1 MCFFIIQCLTDEFC
15 GGLVLLGYVRAYKPD
30 MKMKDYELY
39 RGIYCSLCRALGR
52 NYTPVAQLFLS
63 YDFTLA
69 CILRLAAA
77 ESGCS
82 FSQKRCPYNPAKKC
96 MICGSKEVFDLC
108 SHALIITVY
117 YKILDNLHDK
127 GFFSKLAAALVF
139 PAVALMHKK
148 AAKRAPEIEAAV
160 SKAMKK
166 QAETEAKQNPS
177 IDEAAHPSAEALGK
191 VFALGFDG
199 EKHGALYSIG
209 YMTGRFV
216 YILDAAD
223 DLESDVKK
231 GSFNPFKGENISDE
245 NGRKAFAD
253 RVRGML
259 NLTQSE
265 ALEAFDTLDL
275 KRFFDMTE
283 NILLEGLTNCAE
295 KVLAK
300 YGNETEKSKQYVVE

>member
-1 MCFFIIQCLTDEFC
+1 M
-15 GGLVLLGYVRAYKPD
+15 LGYVRAYKPD

-96 MICGSKEVFDLC
+96 MICGSKDVFDLC

-127 GFFSKLAAALVF
+127 GFFSKLASALIF
-139 PAVALMHKK
+139 PAIALMHKK

-160 SKAMKK
+160 AEAMKK
-166 QAETEAKQNPS
+166 QAEAEEKPNPS

-199 EKHGALYSIG
+199 KKHGALYSIG

-216 YILDAAD
+216 YILDAAA
-223 DLESDVKK
+223 DLENDIKK
-231 GSFNPFKGENISDE
+231 GGFNPFKGEDISDK

-265 ALEAFDTLDL
+265 ALEAFDALDL

-300 YGNETEKSKQYVVE
+300 YGDETEKSKQYVVE

>member
-1 MCFFIIQCLTDEFC
+1 M
-15 GGLVLLGYVRAYKPD
+15 LGYVRAYKPD

-52 NYTPVAQLFLS
+52 NYTPLAQIFLS

-77 ESGCS
+77 ENGCV

-96 MICGSKEVFDLC
+96 MICGNKDVFDFC

-117 YKILDNLHDK
+117 YKILDNLNDK

-139 PAVALMHKK
+139 PAVAMMHKK
-148 AAKRAPEIEAAV
+148 AAKRAPEVESAVAEAI
-160 SKAMKK
+160 KK
-166 QAETEAKQNPS
+166 QAEAEAKPNPS

-191 VFALGFDG
+191 IFALGFDC
-199 EKHGALYSIG
+199 EKKEALYSIG

-223 DLESDVKK
+223 DLESDLKK
-231 GSFNPFKGENISDE
+231 GGFNPYKGEDISSK
-245 NGRKAFAD
+245 NGKKAFAD
-253 RVRGML
+253 KIRGML

-265 ALEAFDTLDL
+265 VLEAFDMLDL
-275 KRFFDMTE
+275 KRFYDMTE

-300 YGNETEKSKQYVVE
+300 YGDEPVKNKQYVVE

>member
-1 MCFFIIQCLTDEFC
+1 MSLKFC
-15 GGLVLLGYVRAYKPD
+15 GGLGLLGYVRAYKPE

-39 RGIYCSLCRALGR
+39 KGVYCSLCRALGR
-52 NYTPVAQLFLS
+52 NYSPLAQLFLS

-96 MICGSKEVFDLC
+96 MICGSKDVFDLC
-108 SHALIITVY
+108 SHAVIITVY
-117 YKILDNLHDK
+117 YKILDNLRDK

-148 AAKRAPEIEAAV
+148 AKKLAPEIEAAV
-160 SKAMKK
+160 ADAMQK
-166 QAETEAKQNPS
+166 QAQAEAKADPS
-177 IDEAAHPSAEALGK
+177 LDEAAHPSAEALAK
-191 VFALGFDG
+191 VFSLGFDG
-199 EKHGALYSIG
+199 RKAEALQSIG

-223 DLESDVKK
+223 DLEGDVKK
-231 GSFNPFKGENISDE
+231 GSFNPFKSEDITSE
-245 NGRKAFAD
+245 NGRKAFAEK
-253 RVRGML
+253 VRGML

-265 ALEAFDTLDL
+265 ALEAFDMLDL
-275 KRFFDMTE
+275 QRFYDIAE
-283 NILLEGLTNCAE
+283 NILLEGLSNCAE
-295 KVLAK
+295 RVLSK
-300 YGNETEKSKQYVVE
+300 YGEKAEKSKEYTVE